1 MPAVTAS
8 SGTSSML
15 AKLLPRS
22 HNMGTEM
29 PIFKGRYV
37 KGPGRARSTG
47 VITDTIQ
54 MPAQLGGWDPRPTP
68 SGRRP
73 DPPRLLC
80 RLAAGGGD
88 ARTRGRLASPGR
100 ATPANERGD
109 SDVPAA
115 LVQDLCLCPPLGH
128 LLGLQTPGGNIEAGR
143 RQPPRR
149 QPAVARLFQSTH
161 RLRRRAPAAPY
172 CSSATVALPRP
183 RPQLRTC
190 SKPAPALIGSRGL
203 KPANRKQGKTGQKEI
218 DALQVSL
225 SGAF

>member
-1 MPAVTAS
+1 MLAVTAS
-8 SGTSSML
+8 SGTSGML

-47 VITDTIQ
+47 VITDTVQ
-54 MPAQLGGWDPRPTP
+54 TPAQLGGWDLRPTP

-88 ARTRGRLASPGR
+88 VRTRGRLVSPGR

-128 LLGLQTPGGNIEAGR
+128 LLGAINARGEYRSRQGR

-149 QPAVARLFQSTH
+149 QPAVARLSQSTH
-161 RLRRRAPAAPY
+161 RLRRRAPAAP
-172 CSSATVALPRP
+172 
-183 RPQLRTC
+183 
-190 SKPAPALIGSRGL
+190 
-203 KPANRKQGKTGQKEI
+203 
-218 DALQVSL
+218 
-225 SGAF
+225 